1 MILRLVKM
9 EFKKEKTAIFLNY
22 FESIKSRICVMPGLV
37 NLKLYQDV
45 NDPNVVFTNS
55 TWLNEDYLENY
66 KKSKLFGEIWPKT
79 KLLFASD
86 AVAWSLTLK

>member
-1 MILRLVKM
+1 M
-9 EFKKEKTAIFLNY
+9 EFTKEQTVVFLAY
-22 FESIKSRICVMPGLV
+22 FDSIKSRISEMPGLV
-37 NLKLYQDV
+37 NLRLYQDV
-45 NDPNVVFTNS
+45 NDPNVVFTHS
-55 TWLNEDYLENY
+55 TWLNKDYLESY